1 MAIKVQKFAE
11 NLSWLG
17 SVHALR
23 NARTVTID
31 TADFAG
37 QATGGIIPSGTPVT
51 ITGGTAA
58 PYTGTG
64 TFSGFILTDQPA
76 TGGKIPV
83 PVLDHGRVNIANLP
97 VEFTPP
103 AAADDKTGFTY
114 VEEA

>member
-1 MAIKVQKFAE
+1 MTVKVQKIAE
-11 NLSWLG
+11 NFSWLG
-17 SVHALR
+17 SAHALR

-31 TADFAG
+31 TADFTG

-64 TFSGFILTDQPA
+64 AFSGFVLTDQPA

-83 PVLDHGRVNIANLP
+83 PVIDHGRVVVANLP
-97 VEFTPP
+97 AAFAPP
-103 AAADDKTGFTY
+103 APADDKTTFVY
-114 VEEA
+114 IEEA